1 MGYGPRLI
9 THEFCFHV
17 LNRGNDRQ
25 CVFYDD
31 DDHRAFLNALGQTQL
46 RYPFRLYGYF
56 LMSNHF
62 HLLLRTEPGVSISR
76 VLQSLTIA
84 HTWRYHKRHGT
95 VGRVWQGR
103 FKSPAVGFSTNI
115 AKVRTPSSLLS
126 VTSPTRRWAAFRPAI
141 LVLINRARCVVRLA
155 CAARIAVKSVSMNA
169 PYIISSRGIASPGR
183 TFAAVTALVFIG
195 LTAVSRGQT
204 SVETL
209 ETPSGQHIEGWLEGE
224 NRSGFRF
231 RPREAD
237 TPIAIQAGSII
248 QANGSGADSLAGLPP
263 FRVLVGESLRLSG
276 LIRSISESSVR
287 VKLSWQGEEVTL
299 PRPGVQS
306 VIQRP
311 GEARIL
317 ADGFERLD
325 ASRWSIEGKASIVA
339 DPHLSEQ
346 SSLRLGADGASVIHR
361 LAEPLPAGRI
371 DLAFF
376 DDGSVVPGRQWFA
389 ELTFQ
394 GPAGPLVIKVDLGW
408 NEESLA
414 VECPRGPSLPVQ
426 RLARTRGWHRLAFR
440 FGPGQIE
447 ISVDGKEL
455 AHGNSLDG
463 QLASI
468 RLASSRT
475 APQNNSKDLAG
486 YVDDLQIIRFAEP
499 AASFEIDIT
508 QDEARLVAGD
518 QLFGEVKQADGD
530 RVLMAVEGSPVHL
543 SWSEVAGLF
552 FRRLPAQG
560 ATVDGLL
567 ARVEWRA
574 AAGDDPV
581 DLDFAEGAIVA
592 ATGKVITMATPYSGV
607 LRIPRTRI
615 RKIAIFGEG
624 RRVVIDPAAHH
635 LGDEPSRVPPLLD
648 PPLHEGG
655 LLERTVELTDVPD
668 AQALLVMDV
677 VQVVGE
683 DNDPNYSQFVRKG
696 ELITWVKVN
705 GQRIDF
711 LNRYIKT
718 RDDTPERLA
727 IPIPAGLLHAG
738 KNTLRLELTGMASKA
753 EQLDDFGVL
762 GIALDFRRKPN
773 GASQP
778 AR

>member
-1 MGYGPRLI
+1 
-9 THEFCFHV
+9 
-17 LNRGNDRQ
+17 
-25 CVFYDD
+25 
-31 DDHRAFLNALGQTQL
+31 
-46 RYPFRLYGYF
+46 
-56 LMSNHF
+56 
-62 HLLLRTEPGVSISR
+62 
-76 VLQSLTIA
+76 
-84 HTWRYHKRHGT
+84 
-95 VGRVWQGR
+95 VG
-103 FKSPAVGFSTNI
+103 
-115 AKVRTPSSLLS
+115 
-126 VTSPTRRWAAFRPAI
+126 
-141 LVLINRARCVVRLA
+141 
-155 CAARIAVKSVSMNA
+155 IAVKSVSMDV
-169 PYIISSRGIASPGR
+169 PYITSSRGMAPRGR
-183 TFAAVTALVFIG
+183 TFVAAIAWVFLG
-195 LTAVSRGQT
+195 LTAGSRGQT
-204 SVETL
+204 SVENL
-209 ETPSGQHIEGWLEGE
+209 ETPSGQHVDGWLEGD

-231 RPREAD
+231 RPRDPGTALALE
-237 TPIAIQAGSII
+237 AGSMI
-248 QANGSGADSLAGLPP
+248 QANGSSADALAGLPP

-287 VKLSWQGEEVTL
+287 VKLSWHGEEVVL

-311 GEARIL
+311 GEARVL
-317 ADGFERLD
+317 ADGFDRLD

-339 DPHLSEQ
+339 DPHLSEK

-361 LAEPLPAGRI
+361 LSEPLPAGRI

-376 DDGSVVPGRQWFA
+376 DDGSVVPGCQWFA

-394 GPAGPLVIKVDLGW
+394 GPSGPLVIKVDLGW
-408 NEESLA
+408 TEESLA

-440 FGPGQIE
+440 FRPDQTE

-455 AHGNSLDG
+455 AHGKSPDG

-468 RLASSRT
+468 RLASSST
-475 APQNNSKDLAG
+475 ASRSIPKDVAG

-499 AASFEIDIT
+499 PASFEIDIT
-508 QDEARLVAGD
+508 QDEARLVVGD
-518 QLFGEVKQADGD
+518 QLFGEVKKADGD
-530 RVLMAVEGSPVHL
+530 RVLMSVENKPVNL

-560 ATVDGLL
+560 APVDGLL

-592 ATGKVITMATPYSGV
+592 ASGHVITMATPYSGV
-607 LRIPRTRI
+607 LRIPRQRI

-635 LGDEPSRVPPLLD
+635 LGDEPSRIPPVLD

-655 LLERTVELTDVPD
+655 LLERPVELTDVPD
-668 AQALLVMDV
+668 SQAMLVMDV

-683 DNDPNYSQFVRKG
+683 DNDATYSQYVRKG
-696 ELITWVKVN
+696 ELLTWVTVN
-705 GQRIDF
+705 GRRIDF

-718 RDDTPERLA
+718 RNDTPERVA
-727 IPIPAGLLHAG
+727 IPIPAGLLRAG

-762 GIALDFRRKPN
+762 GIALEFRRQANAAEK
-773 GASQP
+773 P

>member
-1 MGYGPRLI
+1 MDASHI
-9 THEFCFHV
+9 T
-17 LNRGNDRQ
+17 
-25 CVFYDD
+25 
-31 DDHRAFLNALGQTQL
+31 
-46 RYPFRLYGYF
+46 
-56 LMSNHF
+56 
-62 HLLLRTEPGVSISR
+62 
-76 VLQSLTIA
+76 
-84 HTWRYHKRHGT
+84 
-95 VGRVWQGR
+95 
-103 FKSPAVGFSTNI
+103 
-115 AKVRTPSSLLS
+115 
-126 VTSPTRRWAAFRPAI
+126 
-141 LVLINRARCVVRLA
+141 
-155 CAARIAVKSVSMNA
+155 
-169 PYIISSRGIASPGR
+169 SSRGIAPRGR
-183 TFAAVTALVFIG
+183 TFVAATALAFIG
-195 LTAVSRGQT
+195 FTVVSRGQT

-209 ETPSGQHIEGWLEGE
+209 DRPGGQHIEGWLEGD

-231 RPREAD
+231 RTRESG
-237 TPIAIQAGSII
+237 TPLAIESGSML
-248 QANGSGADSLAGLPP
+248 QANGSSSDSLAGLPP

-311 GEARIL
+311 GEARVL
-317 ADGFERLD
+317 AEGFDRLD
-325 ASRWSIEGKASIVA
+325 ASRWAIEGRASIVA
-339 DPHLSEQ
+339 DPHLSEK

-361 LAEPLPAGRI
+361 LVEPLPAGRI

-394 GPAGPLVIKVDLGW
+394 GPSGPLVIKVDLGW
-408 NEESLA
+408 TEESLA

-440 FGPGQIE
+440 FGPDQTE

-455 AHGNSLDG
+455 AHGKSPDG

-468 RLASSRT
+468 RLASSSTSSRII
-475 APQNNSKDLAG
+475 PKDVAG
-486 YVDDLQIIRFAEP
+486 YIDDLQIIRFAEP
-499 AASFEIDIT
+499 VASLEIDIT
-508 QDEARLVAGD
+508 QDEARLVVGD
-518 QLFGEVKQADGD
+518 QLFGEVLRADGD
-530 RVLMAVEGSPVHL
+530 RVLMSVDRKPVNL

-552 FRRLPAQG
+552 LRRLPAQG

-592 ATGKVITMATPYSGV
+592 VSDQVVTMATPYSGV
-607 LRIPRTRI
+607 LRVPRQRI
-615 RKIAIFGEG
+615 RKMAIFGEG

-635 LGDEPSRVPPLLD
+635 LGDEPSTHPPLLD
-648 PPLHEGG
+648 PPLQEGG
-655 LLERTVELTDVPD
+655 LLERTVELADVPD

-683 DNDPNYSQFVRKG
+683 DNDLTFSQYVRKG
-696 ELITWVKVN
+696 ELITWLAVN

-718 RDDTPERLA
+718 RNDTPERVA
-727 IPIPAGLLHAG
+727 IPIPAGLLRAG

-762 GIALDFRRKPN
+762 GIALEFRRKAN
-773 GASQP
+773 AASQP